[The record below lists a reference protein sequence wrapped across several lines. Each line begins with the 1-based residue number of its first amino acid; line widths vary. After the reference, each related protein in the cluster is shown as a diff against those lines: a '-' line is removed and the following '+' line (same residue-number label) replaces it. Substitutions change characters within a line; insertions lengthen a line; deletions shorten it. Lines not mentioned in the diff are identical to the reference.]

1 MHECGW
7 VFVICSDIAN
17 DGEGVSSHDKGVVDV
32 EDDDYSNYAFRE
44 PGLNL
49 FDGRVVTGL
58 SLYGQGLYGTLPMEI
73 VLLQHL
79 QVLDLGVRSVVLN
92 SSLPL
97 LNVRLLHLLL
107 HIVVRTANLSIQNNN
122 LQGSIPTK
130 FGKLQ
135 RLKKLYLQ
143 NNMFEGD
150 IDEVAQLSA
159 LTRLIVE
166 NNRFTGTLPNDI
178 GKLSRLEEGE
188 CIRPILFDPF
198 PRRRMSYIFT
208 SVNFSTNGTESVSW
222 TYSSIAFE
230 FGFANEARAVR
241 QPIIRRTHHSTI
253 FIS

>member
-1 MHECGW
+1 M
-7 VFVICSDIAN
+7 
-17 DGEGVSSHDKGVVDV
+17 
-32 EDDDYSNYAFRE
+32 
-44 PGLNL
+44 
-49 FDGRVVTGL
+49 
-58 SLYGQGLYGTLPMEI
+58 
-73 VLLQHL
+73 
-79 QVLDLGVRSVVLN
+79 
-92 SSLPL
+92 
-97 LNVRLLHLLL
+97 
-107 HIVVRTANLSIQNNN
+107 
-122 LQGSIPTK
+122 QGSIPTK

-222 TYSSIAFE
+222 TYSSIAIE
-230 FGFANEARAVR
+230 FGCANEARAVR
-241 QPIIRRTHHSTI
+241 QPIIRRTHYSTI
-253 FIS
+253 FIP